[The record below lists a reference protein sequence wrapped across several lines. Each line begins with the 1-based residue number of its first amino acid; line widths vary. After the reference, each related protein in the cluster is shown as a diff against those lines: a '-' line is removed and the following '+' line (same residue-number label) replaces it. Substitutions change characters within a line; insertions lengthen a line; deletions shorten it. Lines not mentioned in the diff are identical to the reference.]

1 MKKADKTPRDKG
13 LDHSLTLLFEGYQF
27 IPKRTARFG
36 TDLFQTRLLG
46 ENVICITGQEA
57 AKMFYDKERFQRD
70 GAAPKRIQK
79 TLFGENGIQ
88 TMDGS
93 PHEHRKHLFMSLMT
107 APRLKKLG
115 ELTHKYWEQK
125 ASKWRKKDKI
135 VLFDEAQ
142 EVLCQAACEWS
153 GVPIKKTEVTQRA
166 ADFSNMVDAFGA
178 VGPRHWRGRKAR
190 ARAEKWIRQV
200 IRKIRSGKLEAEEE
214 TAAYAMAFHK
224 DMEGKPLDIRM
235 AAIELI
241 NVLRPIVAIATYIT
255 FSALA
260 LHKRPE
266 LRDELEDG
274 NDDYIQMFVQEVR
287 RYYPFGPFLGARVRR
302 GFIWNHC
309 HFNEGQLV
317 LLDIYGTNHDSRL
330 WENPNTF
337 SPKRFKNWNGGLY
350 DLIPQGG
357 GNYYKNHRCPGEWA
371 TIEAMKAS
379 LNFLNQLDYKV
390 PKQNLHYSLVRMPT
404 LPNSRFI
411 MTNVKSKEA

>member
-1 MKKADKTPRDKG
+1 MKKSNNITREKG
-13 LDHSLTLLFEGYQF
+13 LDHSITLLSEGYQF
-27 IPKRTARFG
+27 IPKRTARYG

-46 ENVICITGQEA
+46 QKVICMSGQEA

-93 PHEHRKHLFMSLMT
+93 PHEHRKQLFMSLMT
-107 APRLKKLG
+107 DSRLQRLG
-115 ELTHKYWEQK
+115 ELTKHYWEQR
-125 ASKWRKKDKI
+125 AAKWKKKDKI
-135 VLFDEAQ
+135 VLFNEAQ
-142 EVLCQAACEWS
+142 EVLCQAACEWA
-153 GVPIKKTEVTQRA
+153 GVPIKKADIPQRA

-200 IRKIRSGKLEAEEE
+200 IKQIRSGKLKADEES
-214 TAAYAMAFHK
+214 AAYAMAFHK
-224 DMEGKPLDIRM
+224 DLEGKPLNISM

-255 FSALA
+255 FGALA
-260 LHKRPE
+260 LHKHPE
-266 LRDELEDG
+266 LHDELKDYNEDRT
-274 NDDYIQMFVQEVR
+274 QMFIQEVR

-302 GFIWNHC
+302 SFIWNQC

-330 WENPNTF
+330 WKEPYTF
-337 SPKRFKNWNGGLY
+337 TPKRFKDWNGGLF

-357 GNYYKNHRCPGEWA
+357 GDYYKNHRCPGEWA

-379 LNFLNQLDYKV
+379 LNFLHQLNYKV
-390 PKQNLHYSLVRMPT
+390 PKQNLNYSMVRMPT
-404 LPNSRFI
+404 LPKSKFI
-411 MTNVKSKEA
+411 MTNVELK